1 MQLTLKTTN
10 GQTATL
16 ADAQGLHELRVGD
29 TLGGW
34 RLQALMAGE
43 QPLAVL
49 EQTRECDSE
58 LSFLSPAGLVRRIT
72 WDVGHLDAP
81 ADPGA
86 RDWPPEY
93 LNQVLAAREDLLGS
107 RVLADGEVDPEAVRM
122 ALPPLVDY
130 SLLCDRRLPD
140 KPIIDP
146 DGTVRGYFDAGRDYE
161 PGDPEVT
168 WRWALLDGSL
178 PAVVT
183 ACHDRRA
190 GAGREQISFIAPGAD
205 GQPVVWVRLRSLAG
219 VCEYLRSEGRPEACA
234 AADWYRALL
243 AMADEQDALLA
254 PAMRLALPDRE
265 VADGARASL
274 LRGFHTFVGDHPKY
288 GVLEYAKDKHD
299 GFPPSVLSLA
309 GCALEWGLFDE
320 GKRLLAYWLRRFVRD
335 DGAFDYYGPA
345 LSEYGQ
351 MLALMARCQALTG
364 DTGWLQEHADAG
376 HRIAR
381 RLLRLR
387 AESLAAH
394 PAGSPLRGLIPCN
407 PEADY
412 TDRQMPIEAYY
423 SGDAWAWRGLKEFAA
438 ALGETGDAAHYAAEA
453 AAYLADIQSSI
464 EKSLHRD
471 LDPPYLPPVAGMT
484 QRYETLTES
493 TPSSYANYRFYPE
506 LLSSGLLTPAH
517 TESVLHYRLT
527 RGGDLL
533 GTTRFWDCLDDW
545 PVANYA
551 WGLMQAD
558 RADRVRL
565 LLYGHLLHHHS
576 QGTQTAYEMVRVK
589 PEGQPVRRLRSDYCV
604 CTQLIV
610 PLIVKWM
617 IAWEPWDEEVLW
629 LNRATP
635 RAWQRA
641 EGGYAAEGLPTR
653 WGPVS
658 LRVRETDDSWQAEVT
673 VQGRVPKLCLRLN
686 SRRWGYITL
695 NGERQ
700 EDFDPA
706 TGTLT
711 ITPARGEL
719 RIVAEK

>member
-1 MQLTLKTTN
+1 MKLTLKAIS
-10 GQTATL
+10 GQSATL
-16 ADAQGLHELRVGD
+16 ADAQGSHELHVGD

-34 RLQALMAGE
+34 RLQALVPGE
-43 QPLAVL
+43 PPLAVL
-49 EQTRECDSE
+49 EQTRESASE
-58 LSFLSPAGLVRRIT
+58 LAWLSAEGLIRRMNWDTGRLEALESPA
-72 WDVGHLDAP
+72 
-81 ADPGA
+81 PGN
-86 RDWPPEY
+86 WPPEY
-93 LNQVLAAREDLLGS
+93 IEQVLAAREDLLGC
-107 RVLADGEVDPEAVRM
+107 RVLTNGEVDPEAVRV

-130 SLLCDRRLPD
+130 SFLCDRRLPD

-146 DGTVRGYFDAGRDYE
+146 NGTVRGFFDADRQYE
-161 PGDPEVT
+161 PGDPET
-168 WRWALLDGSL
+168 AWRWTLLDATL

-183 ACHDRRA
+183 AFHDRRA
-190 GAGREQISFIAPGAD
+190 GLGREQISFVALGD
-205 GQPVVWVRLRSLAG
+205 SGQPVVWVRLRSLAG
-219 VCEYLRSEGRPEACA
+219 ECEYLRSEGQPEPCA

-243 AMADEQDALLA
+243 AMADEQDTLLA

-265 VADGARASL
+265 VANGARASL

-309 GCALEWGLFDE
+309 GCALEWGLFDD
-320 GKRLLAYWLRRFVRD
+320 GKRLLSYWLRRFVRD

-364 DTGWLQEHADAG
+364 DARWLQEHAEAG

-438 ALGETGDAAHYAAEA
+438 ALGDTGEAAKYAAEA
-453 AAYLADIQSSI
+453 AAYRADIQSSI
-464 EKSLHRD
+464 EQSLHRD

-484 QRYETLTES
+484 ERYETLTES

-506 LLSSGLLTPAH
+506 LLSSGLLTPAQA
-517 TESVLHYRLT
+517 ESVLHYRLT

-565 LLYGHLLHHHS
+565 LLYGHLFHHHA
-576 QGTQTAYEMVRVK
+576 QGTQTAYEMVRVN

-641 EGGYAAEGLPTR
+641 EGGCVAEGLPTR

-658 LRVRETDDSWQAEVT
+658 LRVQETDDSWQAEVT
-673 VQGRVPKLCLRLN
+673 VRDEVPKLCLRLN
-686 SRRWGYITL
+686 SRRWGHITV
-695 NGERQ
+695 NAERQ
-700 EDFDPA
+700 RDFDVQ

-711 ITPARGEL
+711 ITSARGDL
-719 RIVAEK
+719 RIVAGE